1 MNLAIIILW
10 LSLRGLCIAAAVIAL
25 RLVGWVLRVIV
36 DHIRHERLMT
46 PQNVYFIA

>member
-25 RLVGWVLRVIV
+25 RIAGWVLRVIV
-36 DHIRHERLMT
+36 DHIRHELTMR
-46 PQNVYFIA
+46 PQNVYFVA

>member
-10 LSLRGLCIAAAVIAL
+10 LSLRGLCIAAAVMAL
-25 RLVGWVLRVIV
+25 RLIGYVLRLIV

-46 PQNVYFIA
+46 PQNVYFVA

>member
-10 LSLRGLCIAAAVIAL
+10 LSLRGLMIAATVIAL
-25 RLVGWVLRVIV
+25 RLIVYVLRLIV

-46 PQNVYFIA
+46 PQNVYFVA

>member
-10 LSLRGLCIAAAVIAL
+10 FSLRGLCISAAVIAL
-25 RLVGWVLRVIV
+25 RLVGWLLRVIV
-36 DHIRHERLMT
+36 NHVRHELLMR

>member
-10 LSLRGLCIAAAVIAL
+10 LSLRGLMIAAAVMAL
-25 RLVGWVLRVIV
+25 RLIGYVLRLIV

-46 PQNVYFIA
+46 PQNVYFVA

>member
-10 LSLRGLCIAAAVIAL
+10 LSLRGLCIAAAVVAL

-36 DHIRHERLMT
+36 DHIRHEHLMK
-46 PQNVYFIA
+46 PQNVYFVA

>member
-10 LSLRGLCIAAAVIAL
+10 LSLRGLMIAGALVAL
-25 RLVGWVLRVIV
+25 RLIGWALRLIV